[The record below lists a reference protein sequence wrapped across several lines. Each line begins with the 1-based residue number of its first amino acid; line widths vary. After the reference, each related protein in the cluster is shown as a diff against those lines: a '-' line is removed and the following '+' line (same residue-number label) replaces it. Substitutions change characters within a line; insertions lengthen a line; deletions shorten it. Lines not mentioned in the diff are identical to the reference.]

1 MKLVRDKIPDI
12 IRESG
17 NSCEFEVVKT
27 NREFVVWLKAKMDE
41 EAQEFLQNPCIE
53 EAADMYE
60 VLISMID
67 LYGIEPHEVIKFA
80 EKKRL
85 ERGSFLEGILLK

>member
-1 MKLVRDKIPDI
+1 MKLVRDKLPDI
-12 IRESG
+12 IRSKG
-17 NSCEFEVVKT
+17 SSCEFEVINT

-41 EAQEFLQNPCIE
+41 ESQEFLQNPCIE

-67 LYGIEPHEVIKFA
+67 LYGIKPENVVKFA